1 MIIFSKI
8 RVKNFLSYGGA
19 WTEIDFL
26 ATKTTLI
33 SGKSGSGKSAINLD
47 AVCFALF
54 NKAYRN
60 ISKPDLLND
69 INGKQLEVD
78 LYFSSK
84 GKDYRVRRGIKPA
97 LFEIYENSELVDQ
110 SANNVDYQDY
120 LEQIV
125 LGMTYKTFTQIA
137 VIGSANYKPFM
148 QLSAANRR
156 EVIEDLLNI
165 KVFSTMNQLLKV
177 QVSDNKKLLTTVE
190 NDLTLS
196 VDRATIQKSYVKT
209 LQNDNT
215 QRLLEIDDTI
225 EQKTASA
232 TEKKTQL
239 AVLVADLERDKQ
251 NPVSAF
257 DTMKHSD
264 IKVQITTKE
273 RLIATTQKKL
283 SDIEKYVIC
292 SECGTPIDKKHH
304 SNHVLNYNETIATIT
319 DELKALRG
327 ALEASQSDFD
337 KYNQFQSAIAKKS
350 EIIKDLEREI
360 HYTNQSIATARQ
372 DRKKY
377 EVSANIDDELA
388 KLKDLSKIVVRNMD
402 SKAATAIEKS
412 YLDAMTILLK
422 DSGIKSTIIKQYIP
436 VINALVNKYLEVLD
450 LFVSFELDENFE
462 ESIKAKQRD
471 DRKYDSFSEG
481 EKQRIDLAL
490 LFAWREIATMN
501 NSMDCNILVMDEI
514 FDKSLDSDGIDNA
527 LNILATIDARTNV
540 FVISHRGEALEVNF
554 DRHIQVSKVNNYSI
568 LSYE

>member
-8 RVKNFLSYGGA
+8 RVKNFLSYGSGG
-19 WTEIDFL
+19 TEIDFL
-26 ATKTTLI
+26 ETKTTLI
-33 SGKSGSGKSAINLD
+33 SGKSGSGKSALNLD

-78 LYFSSK
+78 LYFSSR
-84 GKDYRVRRGIKPA
+84 GKEYRVRRGIKPA
-97 LFEIYENSELVDQ
+97 IFEIYENGELVDQ
-110 SANNVDYQDY
+110 TASNLDYQDY
-120 LEQIV
+120 LEQTV
-125 LGMTYKTFTQIA
+125 LGMSYKTFTQIA

-177 QVSDNKKLLTTVE
+177 QVSDNKKLLAAAE
-190 NDLTLS
+190 NELTLS
-196 VDRATIQKSYVKT
+196 IDRATIQKSYVKT

-215 QRLLEIDDTI
+215 ARLQEIDDFVSLAKNGI
-225 EQKTASA
+225 VV
-232 TEKKTQL
+232 KKQRL
-239 AVLVADLERDKQ
+239 DRLVEELQQDKEHIALKFDQGKHNDL
-251 NPVSAF
+251 
-257 DTMKHSD
+257 
-264 IKVQITTKE
+264 KVQISTKSRE
-273 RLIATTQKKL
+273 LVSAQKKL
-283 SDIEKYVIC
+283 SDIEKYTVC
-292 SECGTPIDKKHH
+292 GECGTPIDEKHQL
-304 SNHVLNYNETIATIT
+304 NHVLNYKETILTLTKSI
-319 DELKALRG
+319 EALRG
-327 ALEASQSDFD
+327 ALEASQIDSDEYDRFSGIMREKAQVIRD
-337 KYNQFQSAIAKKS
+337 AENDIEYGERSIKNKES
-350 EIIKDLEREI
+350 E
-360 HYTNQSIATARQ
+360 
-372 DRKKY
+372 RKKY
-377 EVSANIDDELA
+377 EVSANIDDEMV
-388 KLKDLSKIVVRNMD
+388 KLKELSRIVVKNMD
-402 SKAATAIEKS
+402 SKAANGIEKS

-436 VINALVNKYLEVLD
+436 VINKLVNKYLEVLD

-527 LNILATIDARTNV
+527 LNILTTVDSRTNV
-540 FVISHRGEALEVNF
+540 FVISHRGEALEGNF
-554 DRHIQVSKVNNYSI
+554 DRHIKVTKVNNYSI
-568 LSYE
+568 LDYE